1 LLDRLRSGGTGVLL
15 VEHNL
20 RLVRAVADRVV
31 VMAAGVVIA
40 EGAPDDVAAD
50 AEVRAAYLGRQAL

>member
-1 LLDRLRSGGTGVLL
+1 VLL

-31 VMAAGVVIA
+31 VMAAGRVIA
-40 EGAPDDVAAD
+40 DGSPDEIAARDDV
-50 AEVRAAYLGRQAL
+50 RAVYLGRGAL